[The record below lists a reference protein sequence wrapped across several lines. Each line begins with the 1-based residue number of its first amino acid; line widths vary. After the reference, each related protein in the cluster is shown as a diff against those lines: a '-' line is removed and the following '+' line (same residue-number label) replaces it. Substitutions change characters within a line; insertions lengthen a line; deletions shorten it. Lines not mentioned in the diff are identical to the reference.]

1 MREVLKKVVSQIDV
15 IVFFFCNMIE
25 EDFKILVIEE
35 EIMIGIRGEDMDFN
49 YMFFF
54 LWFFNGLDEID
65 LNNNGFVNCYVDVEE
80 CGF

>member
-1 MREVLKKVVSQIDV
+1 
-15 IVFFFCNMIE
+15 MIE